1 MNVSQSNVRIE
12 QFQKMANDDPNNP
25 LGHFSLGREYLNAQ
39 MHAEAQQS
47 LERTLQIDPNITKAY
62 QLLAT
67 ALLKLDR
74 REQAIGT
81 LTQGVTRAD
90 ERGDVMPR
98 NEMKRML
105 EELGAPVPTL
115 KSGAAPQQEVGEG
128 KVHCVRCLRVASKL
142 PKPPL
147 KSALGQEIFEKV
159 CADCFREWIP
169 MGTKVINELRLPL
182 NDPQAQKVYEQ
193 HMLDFLN
200 LR

>member
-1 MNVSQSNVRIE
+1 MSETKTRIE
-12 QFQKMANDDPNNP
+12 QFQKMASDDPSNP
-25 LGHFSLGREYLNAQ
+25 LGHFSLGREYLAADRYADAQ
-39 MHAEAQQS
+39 AS

-67 ALLKLDR
+67 SFLKQ
-74 REQAIGT
+74 EKKESAIGA

-105 EELGAPVPTL
+105 EELGAPVPQL
-115 KSGAAPQQEVGEG
+115 KSTQQAQQPVGEG
-128 KVHCVRCLRVASKL
+128 KVQCVRCSKVGPKL

-147 KSALGQEIFEKV
+147 KSAIGQEIFEKV
-159 CADCFREWIP
+159 CADCFRAWIP
-169 MGTKVINELRLPL
+169 QGTKVINELRLPL